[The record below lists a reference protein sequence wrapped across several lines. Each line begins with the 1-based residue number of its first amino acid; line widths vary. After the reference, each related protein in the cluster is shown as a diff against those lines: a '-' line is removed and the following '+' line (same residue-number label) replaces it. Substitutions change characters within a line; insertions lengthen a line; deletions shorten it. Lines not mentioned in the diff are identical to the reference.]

1 MAKKIS
7 ILLAFTIF
15 IVATAQS
22 DVNTTNQVFNDDFE
36 ILFAGDHVK
45 TTENGQIW
53 ELTLDN
59 TTGSGFKTKNSYI
72 FGYFSMKLKLVPGNS
87 AGVVTTYYMAS
98 KDFDTRDELDF
109 EFLGNK
115 TGQPYALQTNIYVNG
130 NGSREQ
136 RHELWFDP
144 TEDFHT
150 YSFLWNYHQTVFFV
164 DLVPLR
170 VHRHTNVTDNVYPKN
185 RPMYLLSS
193 IWDAENWATRGGMDK
208 TDWTQAPFV
217 SSYKKFSTDSCMW
230 EDPFP
235 PCVSTTTENWW
246 DQPAAWTLTESQKLD
261 YSWARRNFL
270 AYDYCLDTERFN
282 GSFPVECSV
291 SPW

>member
-1 MAKKIS
+1 MVRMIS
-7 ILLAFTIF
+7 ILFAFF

-22 DVNTTNQVFNDDFE
+22 DVNTTNQVFNDNFQ
-36 ILFAGDHVK
+36 ILFASDHVK
-45 TTENGQIW
+45 TTDDGQIW
-53 ELTLDN
+53 ELMLDN
-59 TTGSGFKTKNSYI
+59 NTGSGFETKHSYK
-72 FGYFSMKLKLVPGNS
+72 FGWFSMKLKLVSGDS

-98 KDFDTRDELDF
+98 KDFATRDELDF

-115 TGQPYALQTNIYVNG
+115 SGQPYVLQTNVYVNG

-136 RHELWFDP
+136 RNELWFDP

-150 YSFLWNYHQTVFFV
+150 YSFLWNDHQILFFV

-170 VHRHTNVTDNVYPKN
+170 VYRHTAVTDNVYPKN

-193 IWDAENWATRGGMDK
+193 IWNGDNWATRGGLDK
-208 TDWTQAPFV
+208 TDWSKAPFLAF
-217 SSYKKFSTDSCMW
+217 YQNFSTDSCMW

-235 PCVSTTTENWW
+235 ACVSTTSEHWW
-246 DQPAAWTLTESQKLD
+246 DQPAAWTLTEAQKLD
-261 YSWARRNFL
+261 YTWARRNFL
-270 AYDYCLDTERFN
+270 VYDYCQDTKRFN

-291 SPW
+291 PAW